1 MLIAKKLKEENIGE
15 YLLYMWQVEDM
26 IRANSLDIDKL
37 DEQIISRFDQPDNV
51 KKEIREWYEN
61 LTSMMREENVIEK
74 GHLIINENVISNLT
88 DLHLSLL
95 ASRSEADYSTAYY
108 KTLPFIVE
116 LRAKSPDKNIPE
128 LETCFA
134 ALYGYLLMRLQ
145 KKEISGETQA
155 AISQISSFLRT
166 LSQKYK
172 DAFFDQDQSLS
183 FGKVR

>member
-1 MLIAKKLKEENIGE
+1 MLIAKTLKDENISE

-26 IRANSLDIDKL
+26 IRANSLDIEKIDT
-37 DEQIISRFDQPDNV
+37 QIVSKFDQPEET

-61 LTSMMREENVIEK
+61 LIDMMRREDVAEK
-74 GHLIINENVISNLT
+74 GHLLINKNIISELT
-88 DLHLSLL
+88 ELHSKLL
-95 ASRSEADYSTAYY
+95 KSFKETDYSTTYY

-116 LRAKSPDKNIPE
+116 LRSKSPDKDIPE

-155 AISQISSFLRT
+155 AISQISSFLRI

-172 DAFFDQDQSLS
+172 EEKNGSLDI
-183 FGKVR
+183 